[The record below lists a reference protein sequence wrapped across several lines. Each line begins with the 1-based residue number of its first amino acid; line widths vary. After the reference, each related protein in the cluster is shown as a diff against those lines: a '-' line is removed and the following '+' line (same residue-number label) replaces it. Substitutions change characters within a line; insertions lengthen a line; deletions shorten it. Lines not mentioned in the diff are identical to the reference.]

1 MREVMPAVFFGHGN
15 PMNAIQ
21 SNTYTE
27 SWQKFGQSI
36 PRPKAI
42 LAISAH
48 WYGPDMAVSGNTSP
62 ETIHDFYGFPREL
75 FEYTWPAPGS
85 PELALRVQ
93 KLLQP
98 LDVHFDEHRGLD
110 HGTWAVLCHVFP
122 DADIPVVQLSVDER
136 KPPEFHYQIG
146 RLLQPLRDEGVLIV
160 GRGNIVHN
168 LRAYVW
174 EDKKVQPFEWALRFE
189 SATRKLMLE
198 GKDRELAEYLR
209 LGKDAR
215 LSVPSPD
222 HFLPLLYVLGLRK
235 EHEQVSFPV
244 EGIEGGALSM
254 LSVRIG

>member
-1 MREVMPAVFFGHGN
+1 MREVIPAVFLGHGN

-21 SNTYTE
+21 SNAYTE

-48 WYGPDMAVSGNTSP
+48 WYVPDMAVSGSPSP
-62 ETIHDFYGFPREL
+62 ETIHDFYGFPPEL
-75 FEYTWPAPGS
+75 FEYAWPAPGS
-85 PELALRVQ
+85 PELARRVQ

-98 LDVHFDEHRGLD
+98 LNVRFDGNRGLD
-110 HGTWAVLCHVFP
+110 HGIWSVLCHVFP
-122 DADIPVVQLSVDER
+122 DADIPVVQLCIDET
-136 KPPEFHYQIG
+136 KPPEFHYETG
-146 RLLQPLRDEGVLIV
+146 KLLQPLRDEEVLIV
-160 GRGNIVHN
+160 GSGNIVHN

-174 EDKKVQPFEWALRFE
+174 GNEKIPPFDWAFRFE

-198 GKDRELAEYLR
+198 GKDRELIAYRTMGE
-209 LGKDAR
+209 DAR

-222 HFLPLLYVLGLRK
+222 HFLPLLYVLGLRRAN
-235 EHEQVSFPV
+235 EQVSFPV
-244 EGIEGGALSM
+244 EGIDGGALSM